1 MTETNDN
8 DYNLGYDEDAELED
22 GEKYVHMDQ
31 SEIDELLADE
41 KYEILL
47 YDIMNDKNYEI
58 PLDETN
64 TTLKTNRIT
73 LLKMV

>member
-1 MTETNDN
+1 
-8 DYNLGYDEDAELED
+8 
-22 GEKYVHMDQ
+22 MDQ

-41 KYEILL
+41 NYEILL
-47 YDIMNDKNYEI
+47 YDIMNDKNYKI